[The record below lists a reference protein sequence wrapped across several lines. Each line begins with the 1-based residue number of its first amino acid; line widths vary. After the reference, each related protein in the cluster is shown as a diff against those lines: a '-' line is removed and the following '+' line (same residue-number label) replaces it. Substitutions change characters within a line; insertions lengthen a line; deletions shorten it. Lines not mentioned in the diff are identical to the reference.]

1 MGVDQ
6 DFTIELTEDEFSAN
20 GTLLKLG
27 LNKIHWRG
35 RDRTFDIR
43 TILNP
48 VNGLCH
54 VIFPVD
60 AVSGE
65 ECIKDRNYVGKKAI
79 WELSKLRM

>member
-1 MGVDQ
+1 MLNEGAYKLGVDQ

-27 LNKIHWRG
+27 FNKIHWRG
-35 RDRTFDIR
+35 RDRSFDIR

-65 ECIKDRNYVGKKAI
+65 ECIKD
-79 WELSKLRM
+79 